1 MDFDDFED
9 FEPDDPEFLAGLA
22 DTVDSRPMLIA
33 CKMGGYSPRKFRKAV
48 KKLSKHFSI
57 PNNLTALIAVAG
69 MHDYEVAI
77 YANFVFLFRV
87 DTIFAEIVTYEPI
100 VLRHTLEMETDP
112 KVIQFV

>member
-1 MDFDDFED
+1 MDYEDFDPE
-9 FEPDDPEFLAGLA
+9 DPEFLAGLA
-22 DTVDSRPMLIA
+22 EYADDRPMLIA
-33 CKMGGYSPRKFRKAV
+33 CKIGSYTPRKFRKAV
-48 KKLSKHFSI
+48 KKLSRHFGI
-57 PNNLTALIAVAG
+57 PANLTSLIAVAG

-100 VLRHTLEMETDP
+100 VLRHTLELETDP